1 MEVSTE
7 HDSTIE
13 FFSSKGALSRL
24 TARLMRE
31 TLEFSCFARIEPT
44 GPPRRAACCSGTD

>member
-1 MEVSTE
+1 MEVSIA

-24 TARLMRE
+24 TARLMR
-31 TLEFSCFARIEPT
+31 
-44 GPPRRAACCSGTD
+44 